1 MNQKEICIKVDAA
14 QRLENLLISYNKA
27 QNALD
32 KLVELRDIPCSSVE
46 DLDIAKI
53 KDFVQANINII
64 NTTPIFTEYYKIGL
78 VRDWEQKKAK
88 AIFLIRDI
96 KQLFTECQG
105 YAFSI
110 EEGIITPETSLEAIA
125 DAQCTKPIPEEA
137 FTHFELIESLRKAIR
152 ELREFEKAQ
161 NLRKINITDYI
172 SISEE
177 TLAEGWASG
186 WLQKI
191 DPKYIPKHRPREE
204 RGIVIGRTE

>member
-1 MNQKEICIKVDAA
+1 MEKKEICIKVDAA
-14 QRLENLLISYNKA
+14 QRLDNLLSAYNKA

-32 KLVELRDIPCSSVE
+32 KLNELGDIPCSSLE

-53 KDFVQANINII
+53 KDFIQANINTI

-78 VRDWEQKKAK
+78 VKDWEKKKAK

-110 EEGIITPETSLEAIA
+110 ENGIITPETSLEAIA
-125 DAQCTKPIPEEA
+125 EAQSTKPIPEEA

-191 DPKYIPKHRPREE
+191 DPKFIPKHRSREE